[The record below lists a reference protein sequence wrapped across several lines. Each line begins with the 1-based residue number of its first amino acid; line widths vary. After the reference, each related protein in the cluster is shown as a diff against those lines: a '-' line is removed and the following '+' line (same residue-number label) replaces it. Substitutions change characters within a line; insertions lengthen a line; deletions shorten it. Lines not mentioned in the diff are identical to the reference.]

1 MQRVLHRKLFLV
13 IAIALGFPAM
23 LLAQSGTGTLDGVVT
38 DPSGAVVP
46 GVDITITNL
55 GTGAEQVV
63 VTTESG
69 VYRAPFLPPG
79 MYRVSAALPGFK
91 TAVADNV
98 ALRLA
103 QVLTV
108 DLVLE
113 VGEVSEIVTVSSEGP
128 LLETSSAEIG
138 TNVTAKEIA
147 AWPILVSDGTRQ
159 LQDFIFRA
167 MPGTQ
172 GGGFAGSINGG
183 QSYSHEILID
193 GITIGRMDLN
203 GGSNSEFTP
212 TMDAVSEFKLQTG
225 ALSSQYG
232 ATQTALTN
240 FGMKSGDNEFHGT
253 AFLYYQD
260 KKLNANSWNNNR
272 RGNEKSPFSQ
282 KNFGAS
288 GGGPIF

>member
-1 MQRVLHRKLFLV
+1 MQHRKLFLV
-13 IAIALGFPAM
+13 VAVALCLPGM
-23 LLAQSGTGTLDGVVT
+23 LMAQSGRGTIDGVVT

-46 GVDITITNL
+46 GAEVTITNKT
-55 GTGAEQVV
+55 TGSESGCI
-63 VTTESG
+63 TTESG
-69 VYRAPFLPPG
+69 VYRAPYLPPG
-79 MYRVSAALPGFK
+79 MYQVSAALPGFK

-98 ALRLA
+98 TLRLA

-113 VGEVSEIVTVSSEGP
+113 VGEVTEVVTVSSEGP

-138 TNVTAKEIA
+138 TNVAAKEIA

-240 FGMKSGDNEFHGT
+240 FGMKSGDNEYHGT
-253 AFLYYQD
+253 AFWFHQ
-260 KKLNANSWNNNR
+260 N
-272 RGNEKSPFSQ
+272 
-282 KNFGAS
+282 
-288 GGGPIF
+288 